1 MVSCFPC
8 SIRLVED
15 RDFEVLKKIY
25 LRHEGIEFPAGY
37 FGEFK
42 SAIRDE
48 ESIYLTAEV
57 EGRVVGGGGMS
68 NFFGGQSTLM
78 FGIVDPDYCRQGIGT
93 SLLLTRIQFL
103 ANCSEKCRIML
114 QATERSSAF
123 FEKLGFKWVEKEI
136 DENGHTFL
144 FGVNDVKSP
153 DRPIF
158 LKHLNSGNVEISSEF
173 LESPQIVF
181 PD

>member
-1 MVSCFPC
+1 
-8 SIRLVED
+8 
-15 RDFEVLKKIY
+15 
-25 LRHEGIEFPAGY
+25 
-37 FGEFK
+37 
-42 SAIRDE
+42 
-48 ESIYLTAEV
+48 
-57 EGRVVGGGGMS
+57 
-68 NFFGGQSTLM
+68 M

-158 LKHLNSGNVEISSEF
+158 LKHLNSGNVEISFEF